1 MVSLLW
7 NNCSQEKRDDIAY
20 LQFHFRDKERKKRE
34 DGLLSDDELEREF
47 DDLSSVDDEDINED
61 DLMMELE
68 EMIGDD

>member
-7 NNCSQEKRDDIAY
+7 NNCFQEKRDDIAY